1 MKKESDSKN
10 INVIIK
16 LSGEALLDTSN
27 NKILSKEKLE
37 GIASLTK
44 KLLENNVN
52 VGIVCGAGNIF
63 RGRIAEENGIPF
75 EDGDYLGMVGT
86 VINLKAISSILT
98 KFNIKNKLYS
108 ALEVEDVAPKYNIE
122 EAKKYLEE
130 GYVLLFAGGVGKVRH
145 TTDTCAALRALEMD
159 AKLIL
164 MGKHGVDGVYS
175 DDPNK
180 NVNAKFIKNLTY
192 TEAINSSLKVMDKPA
207 LELLRKSEVITR
219 IFSGDDEENYLKVI
233 NGLDIGS
240 TIKREEN

>member
-108 ALEVEDVAPKYNIE
+108 ALEVEDVAPKYNIK

-207 LELLRKSEVITR
+207 LELLRNSEVITR

>member
-1 MKKESDSKN
+1 MKKEIDSKN

-16 LSGEALLDTSN
+16 LSGEALLDTSS

-207 LELLRKSEVITR
+207 LELLKNSEVITR

>member
-180 NVNAKFIKNLTY
+180 NANAKFIKNLTY
-192 TEAINSSLKVMDKPA
+192 TEAIDSSLKVMDKPA
-207 LELLRKSEVITR
+207 LELLKNSEVITR